1 MHGEGVPEMEVGG
14 EKYSWDLGKSSHTSF
29 DSTDV
34 QGGLVPALGWS
45 RLRVAELGG
54 GVRYPP

>member
-1 MHGEGVPEMEVGG
+1 MHGRACLRWRWGE

-29 DSTDV
+29 HSTDV
-34 QGGLVPALGWS
+34 QGGLAPALGWS

-54 GVRYPP
+54 VRYPP